1 MDQQRVRAWLE
12 TRADIS
18 FSRSSGP
25 GGQNVNKTS
34 TRATLFAP
42 VRQIDGL
49 SGEEKNRLLD
59 KLRRKLTA
67 DHVLIVSVQDTRSQ
81 LQNRILAVERACA
94 LLERGLHHDRPRKPS
109 RPTRGSR
116 ERRLQSKHVASRIKK
131 DRAQPSL
138 D

>member
-1 MDQQRVRAWLE
+1 MDEARVRAWLE
-12 TRADIS
+12 TRADIT
-18 FSRSSGP
+18 FTRSSGP

-42 VRQIDGL
+42 LREIDGL
-49 SGEEKNRLLD
+49 SAEEKHRLAA

-67 DHVLIVSVQDTRSQ
+67 DLVLIVAAQYTRSQ
-81 LQNRILAVERACA
+81 LQNRALAVERAYA
-94 LLERGLHHDRPRKPS
+94 QLVRGLHRQKPRKAS

-116 ERRLQSKHVASRIKK
+116 ERRLHSKRMISRNKQE
-131 DRAQPSL
+131 RARPEE